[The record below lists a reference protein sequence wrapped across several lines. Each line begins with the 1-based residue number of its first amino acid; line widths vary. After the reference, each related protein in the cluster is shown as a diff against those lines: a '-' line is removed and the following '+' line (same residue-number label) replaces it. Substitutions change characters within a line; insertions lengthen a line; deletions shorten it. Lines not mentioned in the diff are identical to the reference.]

1 MIVNG
6 IWFPGE
12 NLLTVQDLI
21 EQLQDI
27 AEKYGHQNV
36 VVDVQIETNGE
47 LLRADG
53 LIRRV
58 DYNAKEKI
66 AVIKLMNYFEV

>member
-47 LLRADG
+47 LLRAKG

>member
-6 IWFPGE
+6 IWFTGE